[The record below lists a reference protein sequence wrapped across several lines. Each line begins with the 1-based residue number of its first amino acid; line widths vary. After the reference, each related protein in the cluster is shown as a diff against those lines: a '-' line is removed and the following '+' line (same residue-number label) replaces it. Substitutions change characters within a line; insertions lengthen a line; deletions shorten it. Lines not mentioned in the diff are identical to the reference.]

1 MTRPPPFPKR
11 AAAHGRQLAL
21 VVAVLAVLPV
31 ARLAPVRAAQVPT
44 FSTSLEAVPV
54 DVLVTESG
62 RVVAGLGPE
71 DFEIRDNG
79 VVQQVD
85 LVSFEQ
91 LPLNIILAFDASS
104 SIAGER
110 LDHLKSAGQALLER
124 LVPGDQTALLT
135 FNQVVVL
142 REALTPDVERVRAAL
157 DGVEPIGDTSM
168 ADGVY
173 AAMMVGE
180 ADAARDLL
188 IVFSDGVDNSS
199 WLSGDAVLDASR
211 RSDVVVYGVSVR
223 GTEDPE
229 FLRDLT
235 ELTGGRLFEVESTRN
250 LSATFV
256 GILEEFR
263 QRYLLS
269 YSPRGVS
276 AEGWHELDVRVR
288 GRRAT
293 VKARAGYVTGS

>member
-1 MTRPPPFPKR
+1 MTRPTEFPKR
-11 AAAHGRQLAL
+11 AATGGRPLAL
-21 VVAVLAVLPV
+21 VLIVLAATPV
-31 ARLAPVRAAQVPT
+31 TRLAPVRAAQAPT
-44 FSTSLEAVPV
+44 FSASLEAVPV
-54 DVLVTESG
+54 DVLVTEGG
-62 RVVAGLGPE
+62 RVVPGLGPD
-71 DFEIRDNG
+71 DFEVRDNG
-79 VVQQVD
+79 VLQQVD

-91 LPLNIILAFDASS
+91 LPLNIILAFDTSS

-110 LDHLKSAGQALLER
+110 LDHLKGAGQALLER
-124 LVPGDQTALLT
+124 VAPGDQAALLT
-135 FNQVVVL
+135 FNQAIVL
-142 REALTPDVERVRAAL
+142 RETLTPDVGRVRAAL
-157 DGVEPIGDTSM
+157 DEVEPSGDTAI

-180 ADAARDLL
+180 ADAGRDLL

-223 GTEDPE
+223 GTEKPG

-269 YSPRGVS
+269 YSPRGVP